1 MLVDI
6 VEIKVKGGKGGRGMV
21 SFRREKFVPFG
32 GPYGG
37 DGGDGGSVIL
47 VAEPHQRTLA
57 SFKGRKF
64 IAAQNGGPGGNKKM
78 SGKKG
83 EDRYAPV
90 PAGTVVYEKKG
101 DEKVILAD
109 LAVEG
114 DKVVVARG
122 GKGGWGNIH
131 FATPTRQVPEI
142 AKPGKLGEERELIL
156 ELKLIADVGI
166 IGKPN
171 AGKSTLVS
179 IATKAKPK
187 IAAYPFT
194 TIEPVLGVV
203 DVGWGVFTIAEI
215 PGLIEGAH
223 VGRGLGREFLRHA
236 ERTKLFIHLIDGS
249 SSEPEKDWLQV
260 NQEIK
265 LYSRDMA
272 EKEQILVV
280 NKIDILPV
288 KENLPVIKKRLKG
301 DGKEIYFISA
311 ATGEGVKE
319 LMAYIAKRLNELAN
333 IVKEE
338 EKPLKV
344 FRPVPVDTKETLTE

>member
-122 GKGGWGNIH
+122 GKGGGAIYILQPQPARFPKLLNPENWERNGN
-131 FATPTRQVPEI
+131 
-142 AKPGKLGEERELIL
+142 
-156 ELKLIADVGI
+156 
-166 IGKPN
+166 
-171 AGKSTLVS
+171 
-179 IATKAKPK
+179 
-187 IAAYPFT
+187 
-194 TIEPVLGVV
+194 
-203 DVGWGVFTIAEI
+203 
-215 PGLIEGAH
+215 
-223 VGRGLGREFLRHA
+223 
-236 ERTKLFIHLIDGS
+236 
-249 SSEPEKDWLQV
+249 
-260 NQEIK
+260 
-265 LYSRDMA
+265 
-272 EKEQILVV
+272 
-280 NKIDILPV
+280 
-288 KENLPVIKKRLKG
+288 
-301 DGKEIYFISA
+301 
-311 ATGEGVKE
+311 
-319 LMAYIAKRLNELAN
+319 
-333 IVKEE
+333 
-338 EKPLKV
+338 
-344 FRPVPVDTKETLTE
+344 